1 MHPEIETI
9 MLLTLLLTNTVI
21 KRHLNENNKLELDDG
36 SVLSEVLERLEK
48 KKIQNFRTDGTYN
61 EFKMI
66 VSVAFPPMV
75 SCKHWKRNRGE
86 LEVSNLLTVS
96 DESLALIVL
105 ENNHEEWIDL
115 AMGKELDKKKRK
127 TKYTH
132 AGQRKDGTRKGW
144 SLEGRKRFNMIF
156 TAIKTKRDR
165 AMSREREER
174 LLKEWRKEDSKK
186 KDSTDGTNQAV
197 DKNNEEEQYVPMT
210 DFDFD

>member
-9 MLLTLLLTNTVI
+9 MLLTFLLTNTVI

-36 SVLSEVLERLEK
+36 SVLSEVLEQLEK
-48 KKIQNFRTDGTYN
+48 KKIQNFRTNGTYN

-96 DESLALIVL
+96 DESLALIAL